1 MYPDPGPIHTASGNY
16 QPSAKT
22 QSIATNRAVTFED
35 EWLQEGGKE
44 RERIRP
50 DMKEESMH
58 GCCFIFLRGA
68 ADWKQGRIS
77 GGWLG
82 DGGGVAVSGPW
93 VSYCEESKRFTAKE
107 VRNYLENLIK

>member
-44 RERIRP
+44 RENKARY
-50 DMKEESMH
+50 E
-58 GCCFIFLRGA
+58 RGINA
-68 ADWKQGRIS
+68 R
-77 GGWLG
+77 LL
-82 DGGGVAVSGPW
+82 
-93 VSYCEESKRFTAKE
+93 F
-107 VRNYLENLIK
+107 YLLERSS